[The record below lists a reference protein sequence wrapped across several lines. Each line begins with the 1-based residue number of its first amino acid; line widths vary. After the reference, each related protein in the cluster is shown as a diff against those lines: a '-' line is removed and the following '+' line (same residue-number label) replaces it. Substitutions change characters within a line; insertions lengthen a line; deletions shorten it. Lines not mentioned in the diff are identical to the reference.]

1 MTTALPPRPAC
12 PHDLT
17 SWTTDQ
23 LRHAA
28 RTKVTQQTSWIKET
42 EQQLAELTRRAQL
55 TQDFKLLD
63 LASQLAGINIKR
75 KVQLAY
81 WQAMADGYPINLP
94 RSLRCYYR
102 KASHNETGC
111 TRNGSWINK
120 YDHTQGVTWA
130 NS

>member
-12 PHDLT
+12 PYDLT
-17 SWTTDQ
+17 SWTTEQ

-28 RTKVTQQTSWIKET
+28 RTKVIQQTQWVKESQQQVT
-42 EQQLAELTRRAQL
+42 EVDRRWQL
-55 TQDFKLLD
+55 TQDYRILD
-63 LASQLAGINIKR
+63 LANQLAKILNKR
-75 KVQLAY
+75 KVELGY

-94 RSLRCYYR
+94 RALRCYYR

-120 YDHTQGVTWA
+120 RDHTQGVTWA